1 MAGRAD
7 DLTLTVSPA
16 PTFLVCYPFRSSEW
30 LAELWLAG
38 CSSEGHVPITN
49 YLPRTFAIQ
58 SLDEPNVAGVSARIG
73 PMKAGAGST
82 AGQAQSA

>member
-30 LAELWLAG
+30 LAEFWLAG
-38 CSSEGHVPITN
+38 CSSEGHVPITCRGPSQSN
-49 YLPRTFAIQ
+49 HSMSRMLPGFGTDRT
-58 SLDEPNVAGVSARIG
+58 DESRRWQHGGASAKRL
-73 PMKAGAGST
+73 
-82 AGQAQSA
+82 